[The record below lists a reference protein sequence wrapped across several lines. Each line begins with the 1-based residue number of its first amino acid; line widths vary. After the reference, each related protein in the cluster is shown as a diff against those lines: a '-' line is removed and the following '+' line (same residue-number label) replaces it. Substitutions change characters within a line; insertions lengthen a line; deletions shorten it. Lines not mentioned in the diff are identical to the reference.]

1 MGLVTETP
9 PVVMVAVT
17 VEESLV
23 TTLPLESS
31 TLITGWVDR
40 AAPEA
45 SVLEGAVEITS
56 LVAAPVAR
64 VMVLEAALVKVPLE
78 KVSVVVAPLSPLR
91 VSPLKVATPAVMV
104 AVAPAEMVGAPVEV
118 AVMVPVALVT
128 TLPPESSTLATGWT
142 DRAAPLVA
150 LEEGWVVMTTWVAA
164 PAETV
169 MVPDTAVVSAPSEKV
184 SV

>member
-45 SVLEGAVEITS
+45 SVLEGAVVMTS

-64 VMVLEAALVKVPLE
+64 VMVLEAALVRVPFE
-78 KVSVVVAPLSPLR
+78 KVRWWAP
-91 VSPLKVATPAVMV
+91 
-104 AVAPAEMVGAPVEV
+104 PV
-118 AVMVPVALVT
+118 
-128 TLPPESSTLATGWT
+128 
-142 DRAAPLVA
+142 R
-150 LEEGWVVMTTWVAA
+150 
-164 PAETV
+164 
-169 MVPDTAVVSAPSEKV
+169 
-184 SV
+184 

>member
-1 MGLVTETP
+1 M
-9 PVVMVAVT
+9 
-17 VEESLV
+17 
-23 TTLPLESS
+23 PLESS